1 MNTRFSPPRDKAD
14 LLKILI
20 DDGSPFN
27 ELRDILFFAAVIGW
41 REGRRV
47 PLAGKGEAIRWD
59 TMNNRLGTEE
69 VMDMIAVAANADDR
83 ELLAAERHDERVE
96 TLEEF
101 ANGGLEVI
109 RERINAAGAV
119 PLRQVFIRMVQ
130 DYLTNGETTGDI
142 ELTKRILQL

>member
-1 MNTRFSPPRDKAD
+1 
-14 LLKILI
+14 
-20 DDGSPFN
+20 
-27 ELRDILFFAAVIGW
+27 
-41 REGRRV
+41 
-47 PLAGKGEAIRWD
+47 
-59 TMNNRLGTEE
+59 
-69 VMDMIAVAANADDR
+69 MIAVAANADDR

>member
-83 ELLAAERHDERVE
+83 ELLAAERHDERVD
-96 TLEEF
+96 
-101 ANGGLEVI
+101 GGPRRDVGDVDGDGG
-109 RERINAAGAV
+109 RAA
-119 PLRQVFIRMVQ
+119 
-130 DYLTNGETTGDI
+130 DGDGH
-142 ELTKRILQL
+142 EARRRAGDG